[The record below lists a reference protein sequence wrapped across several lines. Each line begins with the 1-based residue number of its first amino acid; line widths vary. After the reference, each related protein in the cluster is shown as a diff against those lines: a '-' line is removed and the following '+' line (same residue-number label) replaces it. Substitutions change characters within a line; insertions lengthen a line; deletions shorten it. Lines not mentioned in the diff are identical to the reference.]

1 MALPLFLTHVIDTPP
16 SEIPDDD
23 LLRIEAVLDQRL
35 GLVRREISQRNLVQG
50 LYLRFDKAVY
60 GAYRDHRDLK
70 DLITAPFDKIELIKL
85 VREVSGRGLREAK
98 EICEAP
104 GWQFL
109 CDVDSLRTI
118 NHEALLPT
126 SRLDATRVQK
136 HVGVSPSDKE

>member
-1 MALPLFLTHVIDTPP
+1 MALPLSLTHHLDTPP
-16 SEIPDDD
+16 SELTDAD
-23 LLRIEAVLDQRL
+23 LVTIEATLDQRL
-35 GLVRREISQRNLVQG
+35 GMVRREISQRNLVQG

-60 GAYRDHRDLK
+60 GAYRDHRDPK
-70 DLITAPFDKIELIKL
+70 ALISAPFDKIELIKL

-118 NHEALLPT
+118 HHEALLPT
-126 SRLDATRVQK
+126 SRLDATHVQK
-136 HVGVSPSDKE
+136 HVGVRPSDKE